1 MALPPK
7 QKLFVQEY
15 LKDKNIT
22 RAAKAAGFS
31 KKSAHSQGSRL
42 LKNVKV
48 AQAVEAGLEKQLIK
62 AELTGDMIIAEL
74 RKLAFV
80 DISKAYKTNGKLL
93 HPHDMPEDVRLSL
106 SSVETDE
113 ILMAQM
119 KIGETKKIK
128 LYDKVKSL
136 ELLGKHFKVFTEV
149 VESKSVVK
157 EIPPT
162 EEEIKEWGKRFKNEF

>member
-15 LKDKNIT
+15 LKDKNGA
-22 RAAKAAGFS
+22 RAARAAGYS
-31 KKSAHSQGSRL
+31 KRSAREQAVRL
-42 LKNVKV
+42 LSNASIKEL
-48 AQAVEAGLEKQLIK
+48 VEAGMAKQLEKAEASAERTVKEIADLAYQKLNKLEMKRFSGNKIK
-62 AELTGDMIIAEL
+62 A
-74 RKLAFV
+74 
-80 DISKAYKTNGKLL
+80 
-93 HPHDMPEDVRLSL
+93 
-106 SSVETDE
+106 
-113 ILMAQM
+113 
-119 KIGETKKIK
+119 
-128 LYDKVKSL
+128 L